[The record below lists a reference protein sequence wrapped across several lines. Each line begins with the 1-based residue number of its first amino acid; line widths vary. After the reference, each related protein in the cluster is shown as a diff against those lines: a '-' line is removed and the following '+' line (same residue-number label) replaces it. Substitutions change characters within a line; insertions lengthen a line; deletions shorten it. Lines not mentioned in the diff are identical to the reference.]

1 MQDHKEKE
9 EGKNFV
15 DDSFTP
21 SLHSNPSAQVQ
32 ATQAEETKSVVTE
45 EVQSPRRVT
54 YVEVKSETNAT
65 EAPNQ
70 AVQEQKQEEENQM
83 KKKKKKNKKRR

>member
-1 MQDHKEKE
+1 M
-9 EGKNFV
+9 
-15 DDSFTP
+15 
-21 SLHSNPSAQVQ
+21 
-32 ATQAEETKSVVTE
+32 
-45 EVQSPRRVT
+45 T

-83 KKKKKKNKKRR
+83 KKKKKKNKKRRWTLFIFSFRILYSIKFYFIWIPVILIINVKENQCLWPSTCLHK